1 MSYKRC
7 ITGAFLEIL
16 AQSGDKN
23 GFQIQLL
30 RKRNQQFNIFNC
42 DLKDCY
48 VVQCVLGGF
57 KFSYS
62 DCH

>member
-1 MSYKRC
+1 MSHNRC
-7 ITGAFLEIL
+7 ITGSFLEIL
-16 AQSGDKN
+16 AHFGDKN

-30 RKRNQQFNIFNC
+30 RKRNQQLNIFYC
-42 DLKDCY
+42 DLKDYY